1 MPKNL
6 LESAPLSGDL
16 TGKVWRIR
24 IIEGD
29 RQGSSAY
36 YPKEALREGAPLF
49 KKGTRMFRNHP
60 SESDQWNQPERKV
73 EDIVGWFTEDATY
86 DGKDLYT
93 SAQFLESEQERIK
106 ELAEAGVIAV
116 SIRAAGELTEGA
128 NGPELARF
136 THVYSV
142 DVVTQAGAGGAFTEV
157 LESDRNSEQP
167 AEPEGLAESQQEEEE
182 MDLPKEFLEA
192 LDGLSNSM
200 NALIERLDKKD
211 EAPAPVVESGKDEN
225 KLSLADLDAKLNE
238 AELSAS
244 GRKAVIE
251 AVEAGKDVQEAID
264 AEKARED
271 EIRESLKGDFQ
282 ANVVTESGKDE
293 GFKFGSI
300 FG

>member
-6 LESAPLSGDL
+6 LESAPLWGDL

-157 LESDRNSEQP
+157 LESDRNSEEP

-192 LDGLSNSM
+192 LDGLANGM
-200 NALIERLDKKD
+200 KALTERLDAAAK
-211 EAPAPVVESGKDEN
+211 PAEPAKVEEGESKI
-225 KLSLADLDAKLNE
+225 SLADLDAKLNE

-264 AEKARED
+264 AEKARD
-271 EIRESLKGDFQ
+271 AEIRESLKGDFQ
-282 ANVVTESGKDE
+282 ANVVTESGKGE